1 VTKKTGPLRGV
12 KVIEIAGIGPAPM
25 CGMMLADMGADV
37 VLVERKSANP
47 NAASLNDD
55 GKHAFYKRG
64 KRSVVMDLKNADA
77 VAAVLDMVENA
88 DLLIE
93 GFRPGVM
100 ERLGLGPDLC
110 LERNPKLVFG
120 RLTGWGQSG
129 PLAKSA
135 GHDLNYIGISGALHY
150 SGHEGEAPHPPATV
164 IGDVGGGSMSLAF
177 GLVCALLHSRAT
189 GEGQVVDAAIVD
201 GVAYMSTLLAFA
213 RASGMMPDRPLGQ
226 SFMTAGAPW
235 YDSYECSDGNYITV
249 GSLEPGFYALLI
261 KLCGFEDDP
270 DFSQQWDKSRWPAGK
285 AKFTALFKTRTRAEW
300 CDLLEGTDACFA
312 PVLDLGEA
320 AEHPHNV
327 ARNNFV
333 ELDGFVQ
340 PAPAPKFNRTPAGA
354 GRVGDAGADTDSIL
368 ENLGYADDKIRK
380 MREDGA
386 I

>member
-77 VAAVLDMVENA
+77 VVAVLDMVKNA

-129 PLAKSA
+129 PQL
-135 GHDLNYIGISGALHY
+135 YWR
-150 SGHEGEAPHPPATV
+150 
-164 IGDVGGGSMSLAF
+164 F
-177 GLVCALLHSRAT
+177 R
-189 GEGQVVDAAIVD
+189 
-201 GVAYMSTLLAFA
+201 
-213 RASGMMPDRPLGQ
+213 RASLQ
-226 SFMTAGAPW
+226 
-235 YDSYECSDGNYITV
+235 
-249 GSLEPGFYALLI
+249 
-261 KLCGFEDDP
+261 
-270 DFSQQWDKSRWPAGK
+270 
-285 AKFTALFKTRTRAEW
+285 RA
-300 CDLLEGTDACFA
+300 
-312 PVLDLGEA
+312 
-320 AEHPHNV
+320 
-327 ARNNFV
+327 
-333 ELDGFVQ
+333 
-340 PAPAPKFNRTPAGA
+340 
-354 GRVGDAGADTDSIL
+354 
-368 ENLGYADDKIRK
+368 
-380 MREDGA
+380 
-386 I
+386 